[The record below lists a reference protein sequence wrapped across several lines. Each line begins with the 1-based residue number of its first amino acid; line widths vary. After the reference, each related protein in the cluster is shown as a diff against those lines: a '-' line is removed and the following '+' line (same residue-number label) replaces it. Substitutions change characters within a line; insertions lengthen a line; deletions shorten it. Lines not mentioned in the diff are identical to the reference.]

1 MRNKAMKSLLTSI
14 PTLLAVASVSLLG
27 LAGCCGVGQC
37 LKRDKCADIPQGAL
51 PDPPGAHIARFE
63 EIQKTNA
70 EALSYA
76 IFVNEWYMGGKTLG
90 PYGEYHVQQISRL
103 LPGTAYHVM
112 VQPTLDPAL
121 NDLRRAVVV
130 GRLLEAGIADAD
142 ARVRVEYPETE
153 GLYGQEA
160 PRIFRSM
167 ILSNQTGSQNS
178 NTTGTYLPGSTGGN
192 FSGAGI
198 R

>member
-1 MRNKAMKSLLTSI
+1 MKCLLTSI
-14 PTLLAVASVSLLG
+14 PTLLAALSLSLLG
-27 LAGCCGVGQC
+27 LAGCGGISEH
-37 LKRDKCADIPQGAL
+37 LHRDKCPDIPKGSL
-51 PDPPGAHIARFE
+51 PDPPGAHLRRFE

-70 EALSYA
+70 EAFSYA

-90 PYGEYHVQQISRL
+90 PYGEYHVQQLSQL
-103 LPGTAYHVM
+103 LPGVPYHVM
-112 VQPTLDPAL
+112 IQPTLDPAL
-121 NDLRRAVVV
+121 NDIRRAVVV
-130 GRLLEAGIADAD
+130 GRLIEAGIADAD

-160 PRIFRSM
+160 PRIFRNM
-167 ILSNQTGSQNS
+167 LLSTQTGSQNS
-178 NTTGTYLPGSTGGN
+178 GAGGTFFPGGTGGN